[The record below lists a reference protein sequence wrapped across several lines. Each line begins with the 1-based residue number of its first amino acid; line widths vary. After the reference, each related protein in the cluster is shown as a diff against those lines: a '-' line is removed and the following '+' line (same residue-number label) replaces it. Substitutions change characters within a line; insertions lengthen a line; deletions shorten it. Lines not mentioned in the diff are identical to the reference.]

1 MKVILCCV
9 FLFVALCF
17 AGRSDWSEQVI
28 YVMPKSAYESISAK
42 LGEDC
47 SDYEISKR
55 VRKKQIVLRRYGVL
69 IPCWRYFTVL
79 PETITNLKL

>member
-1 MKVILCCV
+1 MKKKMKVILCCV

-47 SDYEISKR
+47 SDYEIAKEYVKTNRTTTLWGINSMLE
-55 VRKKQIVLRRYGVL
+55 VLYGTS
-69 IPCWRYFTVL
+69 RHDY
-79 PETITNLKL
+79 

>member
-28 YVMPKSAYESISAK
+28 GAMPLSAYNEISQK
-42 LGEDC
+42 LGDSCTEYDIAKEYMKNKAYYDAL
-47 SDYEISKR
+47 SY
-55 VRKKQIVLRRYGVL
+55 
-69 IPCWRYFTVL
+69 
-79 PETITNLKL
+79 

>member
-9 FLFVALCF
+9 FLFVALYF

-47 SDYEISKR
+47 SDYEIAKEYVKINR
-55 VRKKQIVLRRYGVL
+55 TTTLWGINYMLEVLYGTS
-69 IPCWRYFTVL
+69 RHDY
-79 PETITNLKL
+79 